1 MDEALKRIASNIEN
15 KRETLIETLQQ
26 LVQIP
31 SPTFDE
37 GQLACYVESA
47 LTKLG
52 MSVFINDIG
61 DVTGTIQVPDHFP
74 LFLLNTHLDQAEPGD
89 MEDPYSGTILD
100 GTRFGVEGDVIYGRG
115 TNGQKAS
122 LAAMII
128 AAKTILELEVPLRRG
143 FAINAGVMEECGGHL
158 SPHYLIERDKIPV
171 FAVLCAEHTN
181 LRVVNAQRGMIH
193 IQLRIDGKG
202 THAAAPE
209 KANSA
214 LVGMARIILALEELG
229 DLLPNENR
237 YGRALVSLNKLRVL
251 PNVVN
256 MIPDTCEAVI
266 DVRQPATIS
275 RDAISDVVKN
285 CITETVKQQPGLG
298 YEAEIQHKPVT
309 SYTGIQLQSD
319 GCMYPFYT
327 PEDDPLV
334 KALQA
339 SVLSICG
346 PPSEPELWSI
356 SSEAGYF
363 STIAGLPVVAFGP
376 GEDRFTHNREEHV
389 RIDDLVKTAQV
400 FAAMI
405 VRMCADFESS

>member
-1 MDEALKRIASNIEN
+1 MDEMLKQVAVNIEQ
-15 KRETLIETLQQ
+15 KRETLIEILQQ
-26 LVQIP
+26 MVQIP
-31 SPTFDE
+31 SPTSDE
-37 GQLACYVESA
+37 GRLARYVENA

-52 MSVFINDIG
+52 MSVFVNEIG
-61 DVTGTIQVPDHFP
+61 DVTGIIQVQESAP

-89 MEDPYSGTILD
+89 MEDPYSGSIMD
-100 GTRFGVEGDVIYGRG
+100 GIQFGIEGDVILGRG

-128 AAKTILELEVPLRRG
+128 AAMTMIELDIPLQRG

-158 SPHYLIERDKIPV
+158 SPKYLIEHDKVPV

-193 IQLRIDGKG
+193 IQLRVEGIGA
-202 THAAAPE
+202 HAAAPE
-209 KANSA
+209 GAISA

-229 DLLPNENR
+229 KHLPDENL
-237 YGRALVSLNKLRVL
+237 YGRALVSLNKISVL

-256 MIPDTCEAVI
+256 MIPDVCEAVI

-275 RDAISDVVKN
+275 RDSILDLVKN
-285 CITETVKQQPGLG
+285 CIAETVIGQPGLDF
-298 YEAEIQHKPVT
+298 EAGIELKPVT

-319 GCMYPFYT
+319 GCMYPFFT
-327 PEDDPLV
+327 PEEDPLV
-334 KALQA
+334 RALQA

-346 PPSEPELWSI
+346 PPTEPELWSI

-363 STIAGLPVVAFGP
+363 STVAGLPVVAFGP
-376 GEDRFTHNREEHV
+376 GEDRFTHNRLEHV
-389 RIDDLVKTAQV
+389 RIDDLVATAKV
-400 FAAMI
+400 FASMI
-405 VRMCADFESS
+405 VRMCVNSSSS